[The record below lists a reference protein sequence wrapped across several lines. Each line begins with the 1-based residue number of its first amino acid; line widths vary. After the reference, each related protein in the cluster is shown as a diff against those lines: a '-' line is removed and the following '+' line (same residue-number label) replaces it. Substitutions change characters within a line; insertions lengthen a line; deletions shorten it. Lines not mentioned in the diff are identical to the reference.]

1 MFIFFYVHN
10 SNGKDSLDLWPC
22 SQQTEEGGG
31 GERQGNCKL
40 SCIYKKNRPFVAS
53 SYITVF
59 KILSTATLNENLRIF
74 FLKKEKKKKKNYTYL
89 RKNSLQTTALYLQ
102 FCDQLAWTVLCITVT
117 NVQKS
122 IFFSDHKTDTDL
134 KISNTFHNTFPK
146 QALKCDKYKGLI
158 FFLENPF
165 LIKSRIR

>member
-1 MFIFFYVHN
+1 MGWLACLLALARSLSPLPLSLSTPPKMVSKTKGSQSSTDCFYIIWNVQMFMVFFFYVHN

-74 FLKKEKKKKKNYTYL
+74 LKKKEKKKKKNYTYL

-102 FCDQLAWTVLCITVT
+102 FCD
-117 NVQKS
+117 
-122 IFFSDHKTDTDL
+122 
-134 KISNTFHNTFPK
+134 
-146 QALKCDKYKGLI
+146 
-158 FFLENPF
+158 
-165 LIKSRIR
+165 

>member
-1 MFIFFYVHN
+1 MSKCSWFFFFYVHN

-74 FLKKEKKKKKNYTYL
+74 LKKKEKKKKKNYTYL

-102 FCDQLAWTVLCITVT
+102 FCD
-117 NVQKS
+117 
-122 IFFSDHKTDTDL
+122 
-134 KISNTFHNTFPK
+134 
-146 QALKCDKYKGLI
+146 
-158 FFLENPF
+158 
-165 LIKSRIR
+165 